1 MRLARMGDFLY
12 NMQLRYVPQPEK
24 VLVDLSFSSGVLVSV
39 FSSTRAS
46 ASLCSSEHCLGKAD
60 LTTLASM
67 QPFVLLTMK
76 EVDHVLL
83 NPNLSLVYFITRER
97 IKCLTT
103 DDAFWHCLTLA
114 AFYQLV
120 QSVLQIGSVLA
131 ERVGQWE
138 VGGCTPLGF
147 SAWWLLELAVEK
159 PWSELGGPFACFRAK
174 TGIEN
179 TPFTL

>member
-46 ASLCSSEHCLGKAD
+46 ASLCSSEHCRKAD

-76 EVDHVLL
+76 EADHVLL
-83 NPNLSLVYFITRER
+83 NPDCSLIYIIIGES
-97 IKCLTT
+97 
-103 DDAFWHCLTLA
+103 LTL
-114 AFYQLV
+114 
-120 QSVLQIGSVLA
+120 
-131 ERVGQWE
+131 
-138 VGGCTPLGF
+138 
-147 SAWWLLELAVEK
+147 
-159 PWSELGGPFACFRAK
+159 
-174 TGIEN
+174 
-179 TPFTL
+179 

>member
-1 MRLARMGDFLY
+1 MIL
-12 NMQLRYVPQPEK
+12 PQPEK
-24 VLVDLSFSSGVLVSV
+24 VLIDPSYSPGVLISV
-39 FSSTRAS
+39 FASTRAS

-60 LTTLASM
+60 LTTLISM

-76 EVDHVLL
+76 EADHVLL
-83 NPNLSLVYFITRER
+83 NPDLSSIYFITRER
-97 IKCLTT
+97 IKCLAT

-114 AFYQLV
+114 GCYQLV
-120 QSVLQIGSVLA
+120 QSILQIGSVLA
-131 ERVGQWE
+131 ERVGQGE
-138 VGGCTPLGF
+138 VGGCTPLGD

-159 PWSELGGPFACFRAK
+159 PWSGLGGPFACFCAQ